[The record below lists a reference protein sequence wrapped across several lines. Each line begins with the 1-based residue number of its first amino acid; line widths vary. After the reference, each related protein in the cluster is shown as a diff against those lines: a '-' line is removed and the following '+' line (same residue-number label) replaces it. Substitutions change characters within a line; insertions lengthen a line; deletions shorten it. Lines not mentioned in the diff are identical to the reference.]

1 MAETTSSKVE
11 KWAYPLKVGTA
22 QATDP
27 MQYYKALAKAE
38 DGYYPLGSNGLWH
51 GGVHFDEATE
61 LVADNAEVRC
71 IADGEVVAYRIDDKY
86 PTSNYGSIES
96 VFSTGFVLVKHRLE
110 LPASAPAA
118 GASTAAAPASG
129 PSLTFFSLYM
139 HLLDWTGYKNKPAL
153 ERPAFWGKG
162 SYQVKANAPDKSL
175 GLRVRSGN
183 SGQTSVLT
191 VLPRGTTVVTKP
203 APVAQKWLEIV
214 SVTPEVAALPA
225 NTGWVFKG
233 EMKHL
238 SGDIYFVG
246 EQAKDTPPEQQK
258 GAYVRSA
265 VTHGLPIGFL
275 PAGTQIKISD
285 EPTANKYRKLLEIV
299 TGESIPALTLGA
311 DGALPGYVSL
321 DSLEAKKEPKNPG
334 TIVPLTPVHKIKA
347 GELIGHVGKYQNHSD
362 PAAKNLLH
370 LEVFSCEDVKAFTEQ
385 SKAKASS
392 LPATEK
398 TLVKI
403 PKDAKLITHV
413 QGMNATNPPKASD
426 PGKVIGYDL
435 LIPVGVLEALP
446 AEKKIKVPVVMA
458 GVTTYTYW
466 WRLEGLL
473 ADAQGQ
479 DISGWFAE
487 PDTVLSR
494 HSPFEWEGFTFIEE
508 TGSNVD
514 HYAAFLHAQEN
525 MTEEEQATYQPNVV
539 TAGAGPTT
547 QALYTILDRNGDK
560 KLPPQEI
567 RDALSKPWFAQPVSQ
582 MVTKYESEWDYK
594 AEKWDSLDELMGHS
608 NSNPHKEW
616 VEEKAR
622 IEKLS
627 WWKEVAGKEA
637 LSPDGK
643 VLHIHAIGLIG
654 SFDRKKRCA
663 CNAVVKVTKWKTHFG
678 PVVWGEGK
686 LGDASQWSAIE
697 AAGEVT
703 AFEKKVITVMCEN
716 EGKINAVQSYDSEL
730 ITAGAMQKTINPQG
744 AGELPAQVAR
754 FKSLY
759 PDEYVELFES
769 QGWHLDLS
777 SDDPKMYYQDSA
789 FSNGE
794 RLEGAQLKSKLRVGC
809 EEATYGNVVQCK
821 PVSVMACAIG
831 SPSYVKLQILDFVK
845 RLREVLLK
853 TPNTYNFTIG
863 QLFLSELGQATA
875 LDENVNRPSNVVKNL
890 KKALDKFFLENP
902 AVSKDLTTWGSNH
915 ADYERKIIEIYGPG
929 RPGMTEPADRYN
941 KIKAALNV

>member
-1 MAETTSSKVE
+1 MAETTTSKVE
-11 KWAYPLKVGTA
+11 KWAYPLKAEASEV
-22 QATDP
+22 TDL
-27 MQYYKALAKAE
+27 MQYYKALAKAK

-51 GGVHFDEATE
+51 GGIHFDEDTG
-61 LVADNAEVRC
+61 LVADKAEVRC
-71 IADGEVVAYRIDDKY
+71 IADGEVVAYRIDEKY
-86 PTSNYGSIES
+86 PTSNYGSTPS

-110 LPASAPAA
+110 LPAPPAPA
-118 GASTAAAPASG
+118 GSPPPAAG

-139 HLLDWTGYKNKPAL
+139 HLLDWEGYKANPTLK
-153 ERPAFWGKG
+153 RPAFWGKDT
-162 SYQVKANAPDKSL
+162 YQVKANAPDKSL

-191 VLPRGTTVVTKP
+191 VLPRGTTVNTKP
-203 APVAQKWLEIV
+203 APATQKWLEIV

-233 EMKHL
+233 EMQHL

-246 EQAKDTPPEQQK
+246 EQAKDAPPEQK
-258 GAYVRSA
+258 TGANIRSA
-265 VTHGLPIGFL
+265 TARGLPIGFL
-275 PAGTQIKISD
+275 PTGTQIKISN
-285 EPTANKYRKLLEIV
+285 EQASGKYRKLLEIV
-299 TGESIPALTLGA
+299 TGESIPALTPGA
-311 DGALPGYVSL
+311 DGTLPGYVWL
-321 DSLEAKKEPKNPG
+321 DSLEAKSEPKTPG
-334 TIVPLTPVHKIKA
+334 VIVPLTPVHKIRA

-362 PAAKNLLH
+362 PAPKNLLH
-370 LEVFSCEDVKAFTEQ
+370 LEVFSCEDIKAFIDQTKEQ
-385 SKAKASS
+385 AVR

-403 PKDAKLITHV
+403 LPHTPLITHV
-413 QGMNATNPPKASD
+413 PGMNATNPPKANDAS
-426 PGKVIGYDL
+426 KEVGYGL
-435 LIPVGVLEALP
+435 LIPVSVLEALP
-446 AEKKIKVPVVMA
+446 AEKKIKAPVVMD
-458 GVTTYTYW
+458 GVTTYTQW
-466 WRLEGLL
+466 WHLEGLL
-473 ADAQGQ
+473 ADAQGESI
-479 DISGWFAE
+479 DGWFAE
-487 PDTVLSR
+487 PNTTLYR

-525 MTEEEQATYQPNVV
+525 MTDEERKTYQPNIV
-539 TAGAGPTT
+539 TAGGGPTT
-547 QALYTILDRNGDK
+547 QALYTTLDRNGDK
-560 KLPPQEI
+560 KLPPEEI
-567 RDALSKPWFAQPVSQ
+567 SDALSKPWFAQPISQ
-582 MVTKYESEWDYK
+582 MVVKYESEWDYK
-594 AEKWDSLDELMGHS
+594 PEKWDSLDELIGHS
-608 NSNPHKEW
+608 ESAPHKEW
-616 VEEKAR
+616 VAEKAR

-643 VLHIHAIGLIG
+643 VLHIHPLGLIG
-654 SFDRKKRCA
+654 SFDRKKRCV
-663 CNAVVKVTKWKTHFG
+663 CNAVVKVTRWKTHFG

-759 PDEYVELFES
+759 PDEYVELFEN

-794 RLEGAQLKSKLRVGC
+794 KLEGAQLKSKLRVGC
-809 EEATYGNVVQCK
+809 EEATYGNVIQCK

-831 SPSYVKLQILDFVK
+831 SPSYVKLQILDFIK

-853 TPNTYNFTIG
+853 TPNTYNFTVG
-863 QLFLSELGQATA
+863 QLFLSALGQATA

-902 AVSKDLTTWGSNH
+902 NVSKDITTWGSNH
-915 ADYERKIIEIYGPG
+915 ADYERKITEIYGPG